1 MERTK
6 EIKRRELVFDQ
17 KPIRSNPEWKAR
29 TESRTCV
36 KKKYNTTF
44 SIKSKSIGNTKRN
57 SPKIKR
63 KVSIE

>member
-36 KKKYNTTF
+36 KKNTIPLF
-44 SIKSKSIGNTKRN
+44 LLNRN
-57 SPKIKR
+57 PLVILNATVQR
-63 KVSIE
+63 